1 VKSRVIGSYLQTGAG
16 RPSQQIPAY
25 GSGRV
30 CGAPHCDTV
39 LSTYNP
45 ALYCCLHDVVAVP
58 QRRSVVRGG
67 VK

>member
-16 RPSQQIPAY
+16 RASQQIPAY
-25 GSGRV
+25 GGGRV
-30 CGAPHCDTV
+30 CGAPHCGTV

-45 ALYCCLHDVVAVP
+45 AQYCSLHDVAALPKRRFVP
-58 QRRSVVRGG
+58 RSL